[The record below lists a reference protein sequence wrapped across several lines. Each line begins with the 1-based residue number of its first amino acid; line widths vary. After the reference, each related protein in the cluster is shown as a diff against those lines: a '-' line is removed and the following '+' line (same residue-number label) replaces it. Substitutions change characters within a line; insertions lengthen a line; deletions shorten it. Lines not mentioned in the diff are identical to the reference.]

1 MHSQTLTN
9 TIHRTSDTL
18 ELHPHQIIV
27 LGESPLI
34 RAILL

>member
-9 TIHRTSDTL
+9 RVHRTSDTL
-18 ELHPHQIIV
+18 GLHPHQIIE

-34 RAILL
+34 RAI